1 MKLLCEALFLSCVLF
16 AVAYSSGLW
25 LLALPYFA
33 AIVWLYRVRRRGR
46 RPLYRK
52 SVAYG
57 AIVPFSLW
65 WAVSPSQGVVSPW
78 LLIIPA
84 WYFMFLALWQ
94 WRGIGRG
101 GFMVFVRWCGIFVL
115 LLSLREPDKVQLAL
129 TACAFLFMLLGAKP
143 PRRNLRFA
151 CGVALS
157 LAVAALMLLG
167 FQKAYEWRRNAHS
180 SGEWEARY
188 RNERTMMGF
197 SPVAALGSF
206 RVNYLSDKNSQI
218 VLRLWTDKPPTYL
231 RAVAYGDYSGGIWNL
246 PKRGKWLVPELYLA
260 DYAAVTELDSIRDE
274 VWVQASLN
282 TFEFVF
288 APPGAGVA
296 CKEADSVMRI
306 AGGTY
311 RAPEQNKGDWY
322 YLPNA
327 VPDTGDL
334 DLFLSTP
341 HRLEAL
347 FDSALSE
354 LGLDSATSPSEAA
367 QTLKAY
373 FASNFKYTL
382 EVPWRKGKEDPLET
396 FWETRSG
403 FCEYFAS
410 FATLALRSLGIPARY
425 VVGFSMPERASGY
438 AVFRRNRSHAWV
450 EYYDSTWKT
459 FDPTPNVIVGSFT
472 ESAGDRFF
480 EALKARAIYI
490 MHVLRDGTWRKSL
503 DSLSSL
509 SERLLAST
517 AFYAALALIALL
529 ALALY
534 LLQRLKKL
542 RSRYSSNSRI
552 RDLQKLLQKSERTL
566 RKFGQVRASG
576 ETVGA
581 FLRRSRAAK
590 VEPAEGRKARKI
602 KAAQSGLAL
611 YEERR
616 WRRES

>member
-1 MKLLCEALFLSCVLF
+1 MKLLFEALFLTCVLL
-16 AVAYSSGLW
+16 AVSYSSELW
-25 LLALPYFA
+25 PLALPCFA
-33 AIVWLYRVRRRGR
+33 YLVWLYRVRSRGK

-65 WAVSPSQGVVSPW
+65 WALSPSQGVFSPW
-78 LLIIPA
+78 LLIIPS

-94 WRGIGRG
+94 WRGVGRG
-101 GFMVFVRWCGIFVL
+101 GFMVFVRWCGVFVL
-115 LLSLREPDKVQLAL
+115 LLSLRTPDKVQLAL
-129 TACAFLFMLLGAKP
+129 TACAFAFMLLGAKP
-143 PRRNLRFA
+143 PRRNLRFV

-157 LAVAALMLLG
+157 LAVAALMLFG

-180 SGEWEARY
+180 SGAWEERY

-206 RVNYLSDKNSQI
+206 RANYLSDKNSQI
-218 VLRLWTDKPPTYL
+218 VLRLWTDSPPNYL

-246 PKRGKWLVPELYLA
+246 PKREEWRVPELYLA
-260 DYAAVTELDSIRDE
+260 DYAAVTELDTIADA

-282 TFEFVF
+282 TFDFVF

-296 CKEADSVMRI
+296 CKAADSVKRI

-311 RAPEQNKGDWY
+311 RAPEENKGDWY

-327 VPDTGDL
+327 VLDTGDL

-341 HRLEAL
+341 HRLETL

-354 LGLDSATSPSEAA
+354 LGLDSATAPAEAA
-367 QTLKAY
+367 ETLKTY
-373 FASNFKYTL
+373 FAKNFKYTL
-382 EVPWRKGKEDPLET
+382 EVPWKKGRNDPLET

-425 VVGFSMPERASGY
+425 VVGFSVPERASGY
-438 AVFRRNRSHAWV
+438 SVFRRNRSHAWV
-450 EYYDSTWKT
+450 EYYDSTWRT
-459 FDPTPNVIVGSFT
+459 FDPTPNVILGSFA
-472 ESAGDRFF
+472 ESPGDRFF
-480 EALKARAIYI
+480 ETLKARAIYI

-503 DSLSSL
+503 DSLSNL
-509 SERLLAST
+509 SESLFKSA
-517 AFYAALALIALL
+517 AFYAVLALIALL

-534 LLQRLKKL
+534 AVQKIRKL
-542 RSRYSSNSRI
+542 RTRYSSETRI
-552 RDLQKLLQKSERTL
+552 RELQKLLQKAERTL
-566 RKFGQVRASG
+566 RKFGQVRAAG

-590 VEPAEGRKARKI
+590 LEPAEGRKANKI
-602 KAAQSGLAL
+602 KAAQAELAR
-611 YEERR
+611 YEANR
-616 WRRES
+616 WKRGS

>member
-1 MKLLCEALFLSCVLF
+1 MKLVFEALFLSCVLL
-16 AVAYSSGLW
+16 AVSYSSELW

-33 AIVWLYRVRRRGR
+33 SILWIYRIRRRGK

-65 WAVSPSQGVVSPW
+65 WALSPSQGVFSPW
-78 LLIIPA
+78 LLIIPS
-84 WYFMFLALWQ
+84 WYFMFLAIWQ

-115 LLSLREPDKVQLAL
+115 LLSLRGPDKFQLAV
-129 TACAFLFMLLGAKP
+129 TACAFAFMLLGAKP
-143 PRRNLRFA
+143 PRRNLRFV
-151 CGVALS
+151 CGVVLS
-157 LAVAALMLLG
+157 VAVAALMLFG

-180 SGEWEARY
+180 SGEWEERY

-206 RVNYLSDKNSQI
+206 RANYLSDKNSQI
-218 VLRLWTDKPPTYL
+218 VLRLWTDDPPNYL

-246 PKRGKWLVPELYLA
+246 PKREAWLVPELYLA
-260 DYAAVTELDSIRDE
+260 DYAAVTELDSIKDE

-282 TFEFVF
+282 TFDFAF

-296 CKEADSVMRI
+296 CKAADSIKRI

-311 RAPEQNKGDWY
+311 RAPEQNRGDWY

-327 VPDTGDL
+327 IQDTGDL
-334 DLFLSTP
+334 DLFLATP
-341 HRLEAL
+341 HRLDPL
-347 FDSALSE
+347 FDSALAE
-354 LGLDSATSPSEAA
+354 LGLDSATAPAEAA
-367 QTLKAY
+367 TTLKAY
-373 FASNFKYTL
+373 FAKNFKYTL
-382 EVPWRKGKEDPLET
+382 EVPWKKGRNDPLET

-425 VVGFSMPERASGY
+425 VVGFSVPERAAGY
-438 AVFRRNRSHAWV
+438 SVFRRNRSHAWV
-450 EYYDSTWKT
+450 EYYDSTWRT
-459 FDPTPNVIVGSFT
+459 FDPTPNVIIGSFT
-472 ESAGDRFF
+472 ESSSDKFF
-480 EALKARAIYI
+480 ETLKARAIYL

-509 SERLLAST
+509 SEQIFKSA
-517 AFYAALALIALL
+517 AFYAGLTLIALAALALYVAQKI
-529 ALALY
+529 
-534 LLQRLKKL
+534 RKL
-542 RSRYSSNSRI
+542 RNRYSSEARI

-566 RKFGQVRASG
+566 RKFGLVRAAG

-581 FLRRSRAAK
+581 FLRRTKLAK
-590 VEPAEGRKARKI
+590 TEPRQTRKMRKI
-602 KAAQSGLAL
+602 QTAQAGLER
-611 YEERR
+611 YEAGR
-616 WRRES
+616 WKRGS